1 MRAHQDTQEHLHYGV
16 AGQFVQASRGLTR
29 WGGGDDS
36 GGPSDRTGSLL
47 GYPLGVGCRFRWSR
61 LGHSSGRLCLGAIR
75 RSWSDRQKGGNRNKR
90 RPGLLLR
97 QEPLFVKIAQVKQGL
112 ARSVPF
118 VSTTRRVG
126 RQILIGNRRGGDEPG
141 RRDRLQDVQHQI
153 AHGPTKVRKH
163 QVPVGGCRSRSR
175 GRRRIHGKNLVQ
187 STSRFHID

>member
-1 MRAHQDTQEHLHYGV
+1 LVRVHASRSQCENKKRVWIIQPLLFHSKTRTKNNTEISLTRGTIRAHQDTQEHLHYGV

-61 LGHSSGRLCLGAIR
+61 LGHSSGRLCLGATG

-141 RRDRLQDVQHQI
+141 
-153 AHGPTKVRKH
+153 
-163 QVPVGGCRSRSR
+163 
-175 GRRRIHGKNLVQ
+175 
-187 STSRFHID
+187 